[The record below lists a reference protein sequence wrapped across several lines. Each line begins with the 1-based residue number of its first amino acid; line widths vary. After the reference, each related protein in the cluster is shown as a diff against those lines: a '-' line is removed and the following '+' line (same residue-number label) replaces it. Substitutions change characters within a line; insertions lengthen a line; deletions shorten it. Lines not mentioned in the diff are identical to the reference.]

1 MVNEWIRKSIE
12 LANKKDYLDRLYTAY
27 PLMIGE
33 ERHLAP
39 SDFAVIQKAYND
51 KDGTALVKALLNLKR
66 FPIDYPYASLIRLKP
81 DLHDLNPE
89 TVQRIAEPMLKMDFN
104 KLLTRCMTPKS
115 ANTQMGPLF
124 RKWMRTLRYPV
135 LSNSDFEDAK
145 GVAFL
150 EGSDKDLQIYAN
162 QELDCALRKGLDLLF
177 KVDGQFYIGEAKFF
191 GSSGGNQNKSFDEAL
206 DFLGAHRGNATR
218 IAVLDG
224 AVWLDNLKQKMQRE
238 IRKQDSVALSAL
250 LLKDYVESVS

>member
-1 MVNEWIRKSIE
+1 MVNEWTKKSIE
-12 LANKKDYLDRLYTAY
+12 LANKKNYLDQLYDVY
-27 PLMIGE
+27 PLEIGP
-33 ERHLAP
+33 ERHIDASLIKN
-39 SDFAVIQKAYND
+39 VQKAH
-51 KDGTALVKALLNLKR
+51 KEKTGLNLISSLLELER
-66 FPIDYPYASLIRLKP
+66 FPIDYPYASMFRQNSDLLK
-81 DLHDLNPE
+81 LNPHTTE
-89 TVQRIAEPMLKMDFN
+89 RIATPLLQMDFS
-104 KLLTRCMTPKS
+104 KLLTLCMIPK
-115 ANTQMGPLF
+115 APNTQMGPLF
-124 RKWMRTLRYPV
+124 HNYVKRLGYPI
-135 LSNSDFEDAK
+135 LSNSEFEDAK

-177 KVDGQFYIGEAKFF
+177 KVRGEYFIGEAKFL

-218 IAVLDG
+218 TAVLDG
-224 AVWLDNLKQKMQRE
+224 VVWFENLNQKMQRE